1 VGKAVIF
8 DWGGVLM
15 RTADH
20 GPRHAWDRRLGLT
33 PGAVEAVVHGIPAW
47 RAVQR
52 GESTPETYWQAV
64 AAKLS
69 LSAGQLAGLRR
80 DFYSGDRLDGSLV
93 ALIRDLRG
101 RGVPV
106 GLLSN
111 NSPELA
117 DLLADL
123 GVDDLFDACV
133 ISAGI
138 GVMKPDLRAYRAI
151 LDELGVRP
159 QEAILIDDSAENVK
173 GARAV
178 GMAAI
183 HFRPGMDLRAAL
195 EAWLEKRG

>member
-1 VGKAVIF
+1 MGKAVVF

-20 GPRHAWDRRLGLT
+20 SPRHAWDRRLGLS

-64 AAKLS
+64 AEKLN
-69 LSAGQLAGLRR
+69 LSAGQLTRLRR
-80 DFYSGDRLDGSLV
+80 DFYSGDRLDESLV

-101 RGVPV
+101 RDVPV

-123 GVDDLFDACV
+123 GVGDLFDACV
-133 ISAGI
+133 ISAEI
-138 GVMKPDLRAYRAI
+138 GVMKPDPHAYRAI
-151 LDELGVRP
+151 LDELEVRP
-159 QEAILIDDSAENVK
+159 QEAVLIDDSPENVE
-173 GARAV
+173 GARSV
-178 GMAAI
+178 GMATI

-195 EAWLEKRG
+195 EVWLDEGG